1 MQAVVTEFLASL
13 GITSLPSWLTLV
25 IASLNVVLIIVMALI
40 VRGVAKRLL
49 SVLHARL
56 LARAPGMEERK
67 RIDTLDRIFGYIVS
81 VVVGVVTIMLV
92 LAELGISIAPLLA
105 TAGVVGIA
113 ISFGAQSLVKDY
125 FTGFVMLMENQIRV
139 GDSVDVAGKS
149 GTVEEVTLRYVRL
162 RDGEGAVHFV
172 PNSAIATVTNHSRD
186 FAYAV
191 VDIGIG
197 YSANLGYTYEVI
209 QSVGQALRQDSTE
222 GPKIIGDMEILGVTQ
237 LADSAVTVRVRM
249 KVQPMDKWSV
259 RRAILARVKEAF
271 ETQGIEIPFP
281 QRVVH
286 VVGQNAAP
294 SKDPGY
300 LTD

>member
-13 GITSLPSWLTLV
+13 GISALPSWLTLV

-40 VRGVAKRLL
+40 VRSVAKRLL
-49 SVLHARL
+49 RVLHTRL
-56 LARAPGMEERK
+56 LARAPGTEERK

-197 YSANLGYTYEVI
+197 YSANLGRTYEVI
-209 QSVGQALRQDSTE
+209 QSVGQALREDATE

-259 RRAILARVKEAF
+259 RRAILARVKESF
-271 ETQGIEIPFP
+271 EAQGIEIPFP

-286 VVGQNAAP
+286 VVAQSAGSVQNHDHL
-294 SKDPGY
+294 SD
-300 LTD
+300 